1 MRAATTRRSRRAP
14 PTPVAA
20 TDDRIARAMR
30 LAGLYAVT
38 PDEDDTGVLV
48 AKCAAAIDGGA
59 RAIQYRHKTASA
71 ALREAQARAVVAL
84 CRERGALSIVNDDAA
99 LAARVGADGVH
110 VGDEDGG
117 IASARAIVGPERIVG
132 VSCYNALPRAV
143 DAVEE
148 GADYVAFGSFFA
160 SGTKPNARRAELDL
174 VPRARALGV
183 PVVAIGGIDADNARE
198 LVDAGVDAVAV
209 IGAVFAH
216 DDPRDVTA
224 ASRRIA
230 AAFAARES
238 ASTRSL
244 GEVSTHPLVSIVTRT
259 LGRPTLPEA
268 AACVAAQTWRPLE
281 WVVVDAAG
289 SGLVPPAAGDVPV
302 RVVSTGERLLR
313 GPAANAGIRA
323 AQGEWLM
330 LFDDDDL
337 IRPEHVARLV
347 EAVAAEPGHLVAY
360 ADVAAPGY
368 LLAYSDVEMWLA
380 DGERAHVFDVPYSP
394 LLLAKDNLFPPMAA
408 LFSARLVR
416 DHGCAVDE
424 TLDFFED
431 WDLWRQ
437 VAEHTDF
444 LRVPGITAVYRAN
457 LSESGVTGTGPHADD
472 PRIRRDREA
481 VRQRLAALR
490 ERYQRRVDE
499 LKAEARSAQDSGD
512 TDRALAAWRGAGRID
527 PYDVDVVLREAETAC
542 AAGAW
547 AEGRRALA
555 DALARMPG
563 EPTLLRNLAIVDRA
577 VAGRRTRW

>member
-1 MRAATTRRSRRAP
+1 MAVTDARAAR
-14 PTPVAA
+14 VA
-20 TDDRIARAMR
+20 R
-30 LAGLYAVT
+30 LSGLYAVT
-38 PDEDDTGVLV
+38 PDMDDTAALV

-71 ALREAQARAVVAL
+71 ALREAQARAIVAL

-99 LAARVGADGVH
+99 LAARVDADGVH
-110 VGDEDGG
+110 VGEEDGG
-117 IASARAIVGPERIVG
+117 VAAARAVVGPSRIVG
-132 VSCYNALPRAV
+132 ASCYNALPRAV
-143 DAVEE
+143 DAVAE
-148 GADYVAFGSFFA
+148 GADYVAFGSFFE

-183 PVVAIGGIDADNARE
+183 PVVAIGGIDAGNVRA

-224 ASRRIA
+224 TSRRIS
-230 AAFAARES
+230 AAFAARDAAPA
-238 ASTRSL
+238 ASP
-244 GEVSTHPLVSIVTRT
+244 GKVPANALVSIVTRT
-259 LGRPTLPEA
+259 LGRPTLAEA

-289 SGLVPPAAGDVPV
+289 SGLVPPTAGDVPV
-302 RVVSTGERLLR
+302 RVVSTGGRLLR
-313 GPAANAGIRA
+313 GAAANAGMRA

-337 IRPEHVARLV
+337 IRPEHVGRLV
-347 EAVAAEPGHLVAY
+347 EAVAAEPGHRIAY

-368 LLAYSDVEMWLA
+368 LLDYADVEMWLA

-416 DHGCAVDE
+416 EHGCAVDE
-424 TLDFFED
+424 SLDYFED
-431 WDLWRQ
+431 WDFWRQ

-457 LSESGVTGTGPHADD
+457 LSKSGVTGTGPHAGD
-472 PRIRRDREA
+472 PRIRRDREE
-481 VRQRLAALR
+481 VSRRLSALR
-490 ERYQRRVDE
+490 KRYQRRVDE
-499 LKAEARSAQDSGD
+499 LKAEARSARDSGD
-512 TDRALAAWRGAGRID
+512 SGRALAAWREAGRID
-527 PYDVDVVLREAETAC
+527 PYDIDVVLREAETAC

-547 AEGRRALA
+547 SEGRRAIA
-555 DALARMPG
+555 EALARMPG
-563 EPTLLRNLAIVDRA
+563 EPTLLRNLATVDRA
-577 VAGRRTRW
+577 IARHGAAR

>member
-1 MRAATTRRSRRAP
+1 M
-14 PTPVAA
+14 AA
-20 TDDRIARAMR
+20 TDDRAALVARLR
-30 LAGLYAVT
+30 GLYAVT
-38 PDEDDTGVLV
+38 PDVDDTAALV

-71 ALREAQARAVVAL
+71 ALREAQARAIVAL

-99 LAARVGADGVH
+99 LAERVGADGVH
-110 VGDEDGG
+110 VGEEDGG
-117 IASARAIVGPERIVG
+117 VASARAVVGPARIVG
-132 VSCYNALPRAV
+132 ASCYDALARAV
-143 DAVEE
+143 DAVAE

-160 SGTKPNARRAELDL
+160 SGTKPGARRAGLDL

-183 PVVAIGGIDADNARE
+183 PIVAIGGIDAGNARE

-224 ASRRIA
+224 ASRRIV
-230 AAFAARES
+230 AAFAERETARAVGAS
-238 ASTRSL
+238 AASAASL
-244 GEVSTHPLVSIVTRT
+244 GEGPTSPLVSIITRT

-289 SGLVPPAAGDVPV
+289 TGLVPPVAGDVPV
-302 RVVSTGERLLR
+302 RVVSTGGRLSR
-313 GPAANAGIRA
+313 GAAANAGMLA

-337 IRPEHVARLV
+337 IRPVHVSRLV
-347 EAVAAEPGHLVAY
+347 EAVAAEPGHRIAY

-368 LLAYSDVEMWLA
+368 LLDYADVEMWLA

-416 DHGCAVDE
+416 EHGCAVDE

-431 WDLWRQ
+431 WDFWRQ
-437 VAEHTDF
+437 AARHTDF

-457 LSESGVTGTGPHADD
+457 LSQSGVTGEGSPSAD
-472 PRIRRDREA
+472 PRIARDRELVA
-481 VRQRLAALR
+481 QRLASLR
-490 ERYQRRVDE
+490 DRYQRRVGE
-499 LKAEARSAQDSGD
+499 LKAEARSARSAGD
-512 TDRALAAWRGAGRID
+512 VDRALAAWREAGRID
-527 PYDVDVVLREAETAC
+527 PYDVDVVLREAEVSC

-547 AEGRRALA
+547 GEGRRVIAE
-555 DALARMPG
+555 ALARMPG

-577 VAGRRTRW
+577 AAGRGARW